1 MGLWTKKMYSL
12 TIFKS
17 IFDNKTHRRMD
28 FDTFDELEELLYE
41 LSKKPGYKPKKDDR
55 RIGSPLI
62 TPATYEMET
71 TRANRNVV
79 EWAGWVALDIDEYD
93 GTFDE
98 AIEKFKTNRFV
109 CYSSASSSQEKPKF
123 RVVLPLTKRV
133 PAEKIKHLWYAINHE
148 FGSIGDAQTK
158 DLSRMY
164 YVPADYPG
172 SYKFIFSHKDAPMI
186 DPEVLMAK
194 HNFFEAYKESKW
206 GNDVEKMLE
215 QFKKDNLCNYDIKW
229 SSYRDCPFVNKQ
241 LVTEY
246 QVINE
251 TGWYHKMYQI
261 MVSVAAKA
269 LKRSYPITPKEI
281 SALCKEIDSE
291 TGGWYK
297 NRPLELEASRA
308 IEYAMK
314 NV

>member
-1 MGLWTKKMYSL
+1 
-12 TIFKS
+12 
-17 IFDNKTHRRMD
+17 MD
-28 FDTFDELEELLYE
+28 FASFDELEELLYE

-98 AIEKFKTNRFV
+98 AIEKFKANRFV
-109 CYSSASSSQEKPKF
+109 CYSSASSTKEKPKF

-133 PAEKIKHLWYAINHE
+133 PSEKIKHLWYAINHE

-164 YVPADYPG
+164 YVPAQYPNAHN
-172 SYKFIFSHKDAPMI
+172 FIFTNKADRINPNELMDRHEFIGSFRNSFEDKMPDAI
-186 DPEVLMAK
+186 RKKITEYKKTKLTNS
-194 HNFFEAYKESKW
+194 NFT
-206 GNDVEKMLE
+206 
-215 QFKKDNLCNYDIKW
+215 W

-241 LVTEY
+241 LVLEY
-246 QVINE
+246 RNISDS
-251 TGWYHKMYQI
+251 GWYHKMFQI
-261 MVSVAAKA
+261 MVSISSRA
-269 LKRSYPITPKEI
+269 LRSQYPITPEEI
-281 SALCKEIDSE
+281 SKLCKEIDND

-297 NRPLELEASRA
+297 NRPLNLEASRA
-308 IEYAMK
+308 IDFSLK
-314 NV
+314 NI

>member
-1 MGLWTKKMYSL
+1 MAYSI

-28 FDTFDELEELLYE
+28 FETFDMFETIMRGLQEKVKRKPQKGERPNEETAEL
-41 LSKKPGYKPKKDDR
+41 
-55 RIGSPLI
+55 ISPAI
-62 TPATYEMET
+62 YSNHN
-71 TRANRNVV
+71 TRANANVLG
-79 EWAGWVALDIDEYD
+79 WAKWVALDIDDYE
-93 GTFDE
+93 GS
-98 AIEKFKTNRFV
+98 IEDVFKRFKAFR
-109 CYSSASSSQEKPKF
+109 YFSYTSASSTKEKPKC
-123 RVVLPLTKRV
+123 RIVLPLKTFVEAK
-133 PAEKIKHLWYAINHE
+133 KIKHLWFAINKE
-148 FGSIGDAQTK
+148 FGEINDPQTK

-164 YVPADYPG
+164 YVPASYPN
-172 SYKFIFSHKDAPMI
+172 SYTFFRSNKGMEIDA
-186 DPEVLMAK
+186 EVLMNK
-194 HNFFEAYKESKW
+194 HSFFEAYKESKW
-206 GNDVEKMLE
+206 GANIEQMLE
-215 QFKKDNLCNYDIKW
+215 NFKKDNLCNYDIKW
-229 SSYRDCPFVNKQ
+229 SGYRDCPFVNKQ

-246 QVINE
+246 QVITE

-269 LKRSYPITPKEI
+269 LKRNYPITPKEVTE
-281 SALCKEIDSE
+281 LCKEIDSE

>member
-1 MGLWTKKMYSL
+1 
-12 TIFKS
+12 
-17 IFDNKTHRRMD
+17 MD
-28 FDTFDELEELLYE
+28 FASFDELEELLYE
-41 LSKKPGYKPKKDDR
+41 LSNKPGYKPKKDDR
-55 RIGSPLI
+55 RLGSPLI
-62 TPATYEMET
+62 TPATYEVET

-98 AIEKFKTNRFV
+98 AIEKFKANRFV
-109 CYSSASSSQEKPKF
+109 CYSSASSTKEKPKF

-186 DPEVLMAK
+186 DPDEIMAK
-194 HNFFEAYKESKW
+194 HNFFQAYKESNNGKW
-206 GNDVEKMLE
+206 GADVSAMLE
-215 QFKKDNLCNYDIKW
+215 QFKKDNLCNYEVDW

-241 LVTEY
+241 MVTEY
-246 QVINE
+246 QMISDG
-251 TGWYHKMYQI
+251 GWYHKMYQI
-261 MVSVAAKA
+261 MVSISAKA
-269 LKRSYPITPKEI
+269 LKRNYPITPKEVA
-281 SALCKEIDSE
+281 SLCKEIDSE

-308 IEYAMK
+308 IEYAIK
-314 NV
+314 NA

>member
-1 MGLWTKKMYSL
+1 MYSL

-17 IFDNKTHRRMD
+17 IFDNKTHRQMN
-28 FDTFDELEELLYE
+28 FESFDEFESLMLDLQKKVKRKPQKGERPNEETAE
-41 LSKKPGYKPKKDDR
+41 L
-55 RIGSPLI
+55 ISPAI
-62 TPATYEMET
+62 YNTST
-71 TRANRNVV
+71 TRANSNVV
-79 EWAGWVALDIDEYD
+79 GWAGWVALDIDDYEGSID
-93 GTFDE
+93 SVF
-98 AIEKFKTNRFV
+98 EKFKDYRYFS
-109 CYSSASSSQEKPKF
+109 YSSASSTKEKPKC
-123 RVVLPLTKRV
+123 RIVLPLKSFIQN
-133 PAEKIKHLWYAINHE
+133 EKIKHLWFAINKE
-148 FGSIGDAQTK
+148 FGEINDPQTK

-164 YVPADYPG
+164 YVPADYPNSFTFWKTNQG
-172 SYKFIFSHKDAPMI
+172 KTI
-186 DPEVLMAK
+186 DPEVLMEK
-194 HNFFEAYKESKW
+194 HSFFEAYKESKW

>member
-1 MGLWTKKMYSL
+1 MAYSL

-28 FDTFDELEELLYE
+28 FESFDAFETVMRGLQKKVKRKPQKGERPNEKTAEL
-41 LSKKPGYKPKKDDR
+41 
-55 RIGSPLI
+55 ISPAI
-62 TPATYEMET
+62 YSSNN
-71 TRANRNVV
+71 TRANANVLG
-79 EWAGWVALDIDEYD
+79 WSRWVALDIDDYE
-93 GTFDE
+93 E
-98 AIEKFKTNRFV
+98 SIEDVFERFKAFRYFS
-109 CYSSASSSQEKPKF
+109 YSSASSTKEKPKC
-123 RVVLPLTKRV
+123 RIVLPLTDFIKN
-133 PAEKIKHLWYAINHE
+133 EKIKHLWFAINKE
-148 FGSIGDAQTK
+148 FGEINDPQTK

-164 YVPADYPG
+164 YVPANYPN
-172 SYKFIFSHKDAPMI
+172 SYVFFRSNQGKEIDA
-186 DPEVLMAK
+186 EVFMNK
-194 HNFFEAYKESKW
+194 HSFFEAYKESRW
-206 GNDVEKMLE
+206 GADVDKMLE
-215 QFKKDNLCNYDIKW
+215 EFKKDKLCNYDIKW

-246 QVINE
+246 QVITE

-269 LKRSYPITPKEI
+269 LKRNYPITPKEV
-281 SALCKEIDSE
+281 STLCKEIDSE

-314 NV
+314 NI